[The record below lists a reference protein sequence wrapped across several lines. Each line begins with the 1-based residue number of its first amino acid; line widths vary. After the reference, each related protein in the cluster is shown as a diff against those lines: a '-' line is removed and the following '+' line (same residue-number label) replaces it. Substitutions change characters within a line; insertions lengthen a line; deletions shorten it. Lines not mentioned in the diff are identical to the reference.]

1 MPLGMHR
8 NGPIGTSLQRL
19 TGLLLLLLCAFCW
32 SQPAAA
38 ANCYSATGQGTTGPA
53 NWQTYCWLD
62 LTSYNNTAARS
73 AAGQNLSYTLPDGTV
88 MTFNLKVSGAAVN
101 AAASPSWTGA
111 AVGNTAFTGIAGRP
125 ILYQTAAGTTVAT
138 ISNVVMTPPSG
149 ASAIT
154 SYMFVA
160 ADAESS
166 NDGET
171 LRFQTNGGA
180 WTVLD
185 QSGPI
190 SGATYP
196 TVTGINTNNVLTTG
210 VPGTVGAYIF
220 GSTTPTTITTTMV
233 GGGLQ
238 GAMFAVRFAS
248 IRLNQQIVGTR
259 INTADQFKFDI
270 RATASS
276 AVLATGTTTGT
287 GLGPFT
293 AAALSSSSALPLTL
307 FQSMA
312 GSSVS
317 AQSQYRTTLTCTN
330 ASVSSTALPSNVTT
344 TNYNFGTLQFG
355 DNVSCTFTST
365 PFPHLQLRKVMGTG
379 GRRFASDQFIMSI
392 EQGGSVVATTTTAGT
407 GSTVINGF
415 TPEIQATVGA
425 VYTFEEA
432 GAGATSLDQYTQTM
446 ACTNG
451 WTGSSTALPTAV
463 GGAVAPQMGD
473 VILCTITNRRRAAN
487 ATLAVSK
494 TSTLLSDPV
503 TGTTAPFHIPGAIV
517 RYRLDVLNSGS
528 LSVDNNTVFLVDTL
542 PADIRVGTA
551 ASPAF
556 TQGTP
561 SSGLT
566 FTAGTDIRYSNA
578 VTAPA
583 SFAACTYTPVSA
595 YDPAVRH
602 ICLNPKGT
610 MAASTG
616 TPPNFS
622 ITFNAEVR

>member
-8 NGPIGTSLQRL
+8 NAPIGTSLQRL
-19 TGLLLLLLCAFCW
+19 IGLLLLVLCALGW
-32 SQPAAA
+32 TQPAAA
-38 ANCYSATGQGTTGPA
+38 ANCYTATGQGSTGPA

-62 LTSYNNTAARS
+62 LTSYNDAAARS
-73 AAGQNLSYTLPDGTV
+73 GAGQNLSYTLPDGTV

-101 AAASPSWTGA
+101 AATSPSWTGA

-190 SGATYP
+190 SGTTYP
-196 TVTGINTNNVLTTG
+196 TVTGVNTTNVLTTG
-210 VPGTVGAYIF
+210 VAGTVGAYIF

-248 IRLNQQIVGTR
+248 IRLNQQITGTR
-259 INTADQFKFDI
+259 VDTADQFKFDI

-312 GSSVS
+312 GGSVS
-317 AQSQYRTTLTCTN
+317 TQSQYRTTLTCTN
-330 ASVSSTALPSNVTT
+330 ASVSSTVLPSNVTT

-365 PFPHLQLRKVMGTG
+365 PFPHLQLRKVLGTG
-379 GRRFASDQFIMSI
+379 GRRFASDQFIMTI
-392 EQGGSVVATTTTAGT
+392 EQGGSVVATTTTTGT

-425 VYTFEEA
+425 IYTFEEA

-463 GGAVAPQMGD
+463 GGAVTPQMGD

-487 ATLAVSK
+487 ATLAISK
-494 TSTLLSDPV
+494 SSELLSDPV
-503 TGTTAPFHIPGAIV
+503 TGSAAPFHIPGAIV

-551 ASPAF
+551 ASPVF

-561 SSGLT
+561 TSGLT
-566 FTAGTDIRYSNA
+566 FNAGTDIRYSNA
-578 VTAPA
+578 AGAPA
-583 SFAACTYTPVSA
+583 SFAACTYTPVA
-595 YDPAVRH
+595 PYDPAVRH

-610 MAASTG
+610 MAGSTG